1 MDSAGGNGGKKIVSF
16 LLGFLLGAGAGL
28 AALVLLA
35 VAAIAGRV
43 GRDQENHHQFRR
55 FCYDLAA
62 VENHEQFPRF

>member
-1 MDSAGGNGGKKIVSF
+1 MRKFVSF

-35 VAAIAGRV
+35 VAAIASRV

-55 FCYDLAA
+55 F
-62 VENHEQFPRF
+62 